1 MRILTGLV
9 MLAALGATAASA
21 QPGRVSDAGYLQA
34 ARCAGLASSA
44 NLGASDGAAMSAWLK
59 SQAPGRMSYILDK
72 ADEIQRKA
80 KRDADRADDFAK
92 PRLSAELTGACAQ
105 FKS

>member
-1 MRILTGLV
+1 
-9 MLAALGATAASA
+9 
-21 QPGRVSDAGYLQA
+21 
-34 ARCAGLASSA
+34 
-44 NLGASDGAAMSAWLK
+44 MSAWLK